1 MALLLS
7 LQLLLVCAALAFSVA
22 ALLRPPWV
30 TALLRRVM
38 GRGAPLLAVPE
49 GDLETLDASLFA
61 ELVCALEKRLEG
73 IDEHLNAIRGL
84 AEERGR
90 ELERYR
96 EGYNLAVTR
105 SFARG
110 VIKAVDLVSDY
121 ERQLATAYQA
131 DGSALL
137 EDARTRLAAVGDQLV
152 LLLESNQVEQYSP
165 EPGTALQ
172 DDARKLNPIETS
184 PAPTPR
190 DVGRVK
196 HVRYPGYILRIA
208 ENEDRVIREAQ
219 VEVFASEGKGS
230 NSA

>member
-7 LQLLLVCAALAFSVA
+7 LQLLLVCAALALSVA

-49 GDLETLDASLFA
+49 GELDTLDASLFA

-105 SFARG
+105 ALARG
-110 VIKAVDLVSDY
+110 VIKAVDQVY
-121 ERQLATAYQA
+121 YKERQLATPNQA
-131 DGSALL
+131 D
-137 EDARTRLAAVGDQLV
+137 R
-152 LLLESNQVEQYSP
+152 
-165 EPGTALQ
+165 
-172 DDARKLNPIETS
+172 
-184 PAPTPR
+184 
-190 DVGRVK
+190 
-196 HVRYPGYILRIA
+196 
-208 ENEDRVIREAQ
+208 
-219 VEVFASEGKGS
+219 
-230 NSA
+230 